1 MKIALALSFAFL
13 AACGGS
19 DKPAA
24 SPHDDS
30 YTSTEH
36 SGGSMNEGSPD
47 GATPAKES
55 KAAKPEGP
63 ELGVGRRRGPNRSF

>member
-47 GATPAKES
+47 GATPANGSPTTPPPTE
-55 KAAKPEGP
+55 AK
-63 ELGVGRRRGPNRSF
+63 